1 MEKNNMKIYR
11 ITLQDYL
18 GDRIFA
24 YCSSIKEALKVFK
37 KCFYECKKCRDGE
50 MTLEDAWDWFG
61 GSCVEIDI
69 PSSDWEHDIGGYIN
83 IDKLINKG
91 K

>member
-18 GDRIFA
+18 GDGIVA
-24 YCSSIKEALKVFK
+24 YGSSIKEALKVFK
-37 KCFYECKKCRDGE
+37 KCFYECKKNNSGQ
-50 MTLEDAWDWFG
+50 MTLAEAWEYFG
-61 GSCVEIDI
+61 GSCCEIDI
-69 PSSDWEHDIGGYIN
+69 PSSDWEHDVGGYID